1 MDPKTTRLLIW
12 IAIIAVLFL
21 VFGKRLSGIISGA
34 GSALTG
40 GGGSGGGSMFD
51 TTPGTITAPGVSPT
65 PTAATSAQAGADG
78 NPVGST
84 VVGGVMVSPIGGR
97 GGYLG
102 AAGSKA
108 SDVQPTFAYDQSGNS
123 TFSMTVPDSSG
134 VALPGITQGPK
145 MMDLKAFGD
154 FHANDA
160 RVVSQI
166 AAEKSTV
173 APGQKGTVTGY
184 RQDGTPIIIY
194 FK

>member
-12 IAIIAVLFL
+12 VAIIAVLFL
-21 VFGKRLSGIISGA
+21 VFGKRLAGIISGA
-34 GSALTG
+34 GSALG
-40 GGGSGGGSMFD
+40 GGGSGGGSTFD

-65 PTAATSAQAGADG
+65 PVAATAAEAGANG
-78 NPVGST
+78 IPVGST
-84 VVGGVMVSPIGGR
+84 VLQGPKGSVTVSPIGGI
-97 GGYLG
+97 GNYLG
-102 AAGSKA
+102 VAGSKL

-123 TFSMTVPDSSG
+123 TFSMTVPG
-134 VALPGITQGPK
+134 VEGATQGPK
-145 MMDLKAFGD
+145 MVDLKGYGD

-166 AAEKSTV
+166 AAEKSQV
-173 APGQKGTVTGY
+173 AAGQKGTVTGY